1 MEENKMLE
9 AAPESGSKPPSTTP
23 AYFVILHQSE
33 GDEKEERILVA
44 NRDASAVAPLV
55 QPGPHESKSNTFL
68 SADCISGGITVTLD
82 NNNMWN
88 EFYRCST
95 EMVLTKQGRRMFPY
109 CRYWISGMDP
119 YQKYILAMDIT
130 PLDTHK
136 YKWNGKWWEPGGKAE
151 PHVLG
156 RAFIHPESPSTGQ
169 YWMHQ
174 PVSFYKLKLTN
185 NILDQEGHIILHS
198 MHRYLPRLHVIPAD
212 KATEVIQLN
221 GPDVHTFSFPQTEF
235 FAVTAYQNVQ
245 ITQLKIDCNPFAKG
259 FREGTMVGRPPK
271 EAKPKIYTEAKD
283 SPGSKKLEHDD
294 PESTEKRKA
303 SISLSEQSDADT
315 ENESVNAKQELR
327 SLSNSQNTVLQNLL
341 LKLNQL
347 SSLGDTRT
355 ATTPSVPPSQP
366 KIKIKEEPED
376 NYDYNKTQSNMGVQ
390 VKQEDS
396 DEDVTDEYSHS
407 DDDYPILERHFAQ
420 FSTKLHSDRKHSVR
434 SPSGVAKAKLL
445 KLEDGKMPV
454 VYLESCST
462 KKTAENVSN
471 SQELALPNTAMQSI
485 KQEECSDIFPSTI
498 TCKREEFSRTD
509 EKRPIKRKIYADYA
523 VPLNIRS
530 NRGRRKKSP
539 SASSKP
545 RATKTPGNE
554 NGEAPIKKRRG
565 RPPKNK
571 GAKVGRP
578 PKKKPPIETSQFPDF
593 KPDLE
598 DVDGVL
604 FVAFSSKE
612 ALDVHTGGKP
622 KTDIPLPPPNPA
634 VHVELTEE
642 QQKIVNLERQL
653 LVQLKAMKH
662 RQVIHPALQQVG
674 LRLNIVD
681 HAMSIDLRYL
691 GVELPLPYIT
701 SDSRWDN
708 CGLSSEGLPFV
719 SRTGKTTDYTKIKG
733 WRDKFSTNPPIKS
746 EAGSSETTLKN
757 RSAFCSDE
765 LDEYLENEA
774 KLMEDFRGTSQN
786 ETVVSTVS
794 FQFPTKSASYVRT
807 LDSVLKKQALQAS
820 SNSVKISKPPPPPQ
834 PVKKRKYTRRTSTP
848 KLKLKAEPVL
858 TSPVAWEKPV
868 KSRSPRKPKSPK
880 GSKLTSS
887 LCVMNPVTS
896 KSEEG
901 PPLSEDD
908 ATVQPSGLSTGE
920 ESLWSKLPHTPFQS
934 LPFTQRSTGFSKVQM
949 KLMELEESA
958 VYQGKPRTYV
968 TEERAEI
975 ALSAL
980 LTVQGFLKRKP
991 FHKMISK
998 RTPPCKNEFCR
1009 LGCICSSLNNDK
1021 CKPVH
1026 CQQEA
1031 CMFGCDCVNG
1041 ESCYEKD
1048 GLNVTPTRCK
1058 QNVGEDV
1065 DSSTEG
1071 KHDGDKHDGQPE
1083 KHTDVMDESSE
1094 SQEEM
1099 EKPCISV
1106 QGLPGV
1112 EAIGIDLG
1120 DSADS
1125 CLKNWSPKV
1134 FPIWNRSD
1142 VDNDPEPLCIPEKG
1156 EVFEGKP
1163 PYHRRKS
1170 ERGKSSASKSSPL
1183 HTPRPAV
1190 CLEDFD
1196 SEAVQQ
1202 LNSMTCARVRVY
1214 KCKATEEKARKD
1226 QGPCADSET
1235 PGKENSHKPNKYRE
1249 REKENAG
1256 DNSEV
1261 AEKRH
1266 KKADSSNPTKLLNI
1280 ISDCSR
1286 EQDPKKILN
1295 IVSQQVD
1302 KKEPRS
1308 FRVGSFNIEL
1318 TSDNKDGDASKS
1330 SATSHVKISM
1340 APDQKTDQ
1348 ITAKPPSVKGKTEGI
1363 KFSEQ
1368 IPVETRSENEIKSHG
1383 GKGLPFYSKVIPA
1396 GRLVARLKNSTL
1408 NQSELIQVN
1417 GKTFP
1422 QAKLLLGQMGALHP
1436 ANRIAA
1442 YITHRLRPNLL
1453 YLSKEASAKAA
1464 ANNAVSE
1471 SSTAIE
1477 NSKVP
1482 TDGQKTTVASPQSKT
1497 VLPSTPSGVFTQVV
1511 TGEDGSLEKESP
1523 EVRSPEPSAVELPK
1537 IHMQSSPLVLISTP
1551 VSSSSAV
1558 TVVSSSPV
1566 NMVSTTPSLLS
1577 GAVSPIKNQAA
1588 TLSTPLIQAP
1598 KLVTEDSSLP
1608 VTATLSNDTT
1618 STVSLTSGPS
1628 PKCVSI
1634 PPPALTRAPCPPVT
1648 STVHPQ
1654 AYPGT
1659 NKTLAASVASSLVA
1673 SANLPTIGLVGSPT
1687 GRPTVTLRTVISPS
1701 VATPRATLTS
1711 GLDKRLG
1718 PRLLLI
1724 PVSNGSAPVR
1734 PVQSVQTSP
1743 GQKMV
1748 LQPIKG
1754 PNGINLFRH
1763 PNGQIIQLLP
1773 LQQIQAANVQQNQRV
1788 VIRSPGPAVSIQ
1800 LPLKTK
1806 TDDATPAFATT
1817 GSSSV
1822 PPTPAL
1828 QTVSLSKISP
1838 VKSGVTVIPTS
1849 PSKIATLRIGTPPR
1863 ASSEVSPSATKVL
1876 SYASSGCGVI
1886 TSTGVPLRTGGL
1898 PILKCSTT
1906 TALSSSPQDS
1916 AAKPKIILM
1925 TSKPAVV
1932 IDANKLTNYSFLK
1945 SAVIVSASEK
1955 NAERENSKECKGI
1968 SILET
1973 DNAANMVK
1981 DQSRPKDPVTS
1992 AEQEVLTPS
2001 VKKMGETE
2009 EISAIPSQI
2018 MVYGNESKKS
2028 DIASRAFLQDTNNQD
2043 SLRSIQKSSD
2053 GSTDKEAGSPSQTI
2067 IVNHAAESDWNV
2079 ENTVAENAQD
2089 PKNPAAENA
2098 QDPENPAA
2106 ENAQDPENPAVENT
2120 QDPENTVSENDQDL
2134 ENPAAERDQDP
2145 ENAAA
2150 ESDQDPKNPEAKSA
2164 CISLEQDNGPPVESA
2179 CSTVEVQT
2187 EDDSEVNQQTP
2198 NKSQQDKEDKDR
2210 KGDVVTDFP
2219 TINEQDENLPS
2230 DTGYNSSARESEQ
2243 NSQSEDESEADESV
2257 DIETVEE
2264 ISERINIAR
2273 LKATATHVTSYSDKS
2288 TVLVKPLK
2296 GRKMGSKVS
2305 GDDTFSVEGE
2315 DVEYVSH
2322 RKNHTANERKR
2333 RNEMRDLFEELKN
2346 SLGLHNLPKV
2356 SKSYILKRAI
2366 EEIEGLTDTADSLI
2380 KQKTSMSQKQSQLI
2394 KKMSNLSGKPKEVV
2408 LKKLEYL
2415 YAKQSALEVESK
2427 KSALEGEHKKSALE
2441 AESKKGAL
2449 EAESKKGALEA
2460 ESKEGALEAESK
2472 KGALEAESK
2481 KKDFV
2486 EDHTLKASVNKPP
2499 PPLPPL
2505 RLENKANDE
2514 SSCSKTKKPIIL
2526 ARNHVLHSAG
2536 TQQPAVIPIPNLP
2549 RASSGQLAA
2558 VKEAIVGQVAGIPP
2572 TLVSPDVRPVQ
2583 MPTGM
2588 ASVVIQLPGTLQ
2600 LKGVIG
2606 NNSIPITLSA
2616 VSHTISAVE
2625 PSSPSSEDDDLS
2637 MMPRIVNV
2645 TSLAEDS
2652 SSDLYQ
2658 DIMGFHTPTTKADT
2672 DTENNT
2678 LLAKKTA
2685 ASDPLSDQ
2693 AERDLSSAK
2702 QLPSTSHPVDT
2713 TEEKLSSDMNITQ
2726 NSYSSLPENLPLAKV
2741 SIVNAEA
2748 SSKSGKTT
2756 INDSSLDNVLENVRD
2771 SELEL
2776 ELKKLSSAIEE
2787 ADLEPSELS
2796 DVMADQ
2802 EDSDETFSSLLN
2814 EIAFLNQQLNN
2825 DPSEMGCDF
2834 PGSDTLSQESIGKS
2848 ADGNSSPFFFGK
2860 FKELSEPKEK
2870 NISLSPLFLQ
2880 IDEGEIQESV
2890 KHSEEPGIVVFED
2903 AANKE
2908 AMTEVGMNLLQ
2919 PPANVAFLQAVDQP
2933 EVASGSDVFWRP
2945 MPKLAPLGL
2954 MSSNLPSDQR
2964 VLGNKSMPSLASA
2977 AVRLSLPKPMD

>member
-1 MEENKMLE
+1 MSKSSAFLTIMEENKMPE

-55 QPGPHESKSNTFL
+55 QPGPHESKSNGFL

-88 EFYRCST
+88 EFYSCST
-95 EMVLTKQGRRMFPY
+95 EMVLTKLGRRMFPY

-136 YKWNGKWWEPGGKAE
+136 YKWNAKWWEPGGKAE

-156 RAFIHPESPSTGQ
+156 RTFIHPESPSTGQ

-185 NILDQEGHIILHS
+185 NVLDQEGHIILHS

-212 KATEVIQLN
+212 KAMEVIQLN
-221 GPDVHTFSFPQTEF
+221 GPDVHTFTFPQTEF

-271 EAKPKIYTEAKD
+271 EGKPKIFTEDKD

-294 PESTEKRKA
+294 PESTEKRKE
-303 SISLSEQSDADT
+303 SISLSEQSDGDT

-347 SSLGDTRT
+347 SSLGDART
-355 ATTPSVPPSQP
+355 VTTPIPTPTPTPTPIVSVPVPAPAPANQP
-366 KIKIKEEPED
+366 QIKIKEEPED
-376 NYDYNKTQSNMGVQ
+376 NYDYNKSQSNMGVQ

-396 DEDVTDEYSHS
+396 DDDVTDEYSHS

-420 FSTKLHSDRKHSVR
+420 FSTKLHSDRKQSVR

-445 KLEDGKMPV
+445 KLEEGKMPV

-471 SQELALPNTAMQSI
+471 SQEPALPNTAMQSI
-485 KQEECSDIFPSTI
+485 KQEECSDIFPSII
-498 TCKREEFSRTD
+498 TCKREPFSRSD
-509 EKRPIKRKIYADYA
+509 EKRAIKRKIYADYA
-523 VPLNIRS
+523 VPLNVRTS
-530 NRGRRKKSP
+530 RGRRKKSP
-539 SASSKP
+539 SASDKP
-545 RATKTPGNE
+545 RATKTPVIE

-578 PKKKPPIETSQFPDF
+578 PKKKPPIETPQLFPDF

-622 KTDIPLPPPNPA
+622 KTDIPSPPPNPA

-642 QQKIVNLERQL
+642 QQKIVNLETQL

-674 LRLNIVD
+674 LKLNIVD

-774 KLMEDFRGTSQN
+774 KLIEDIRGTSQN

-820 SNSVKISKPPPPPQ
+820 SNSVKISKPSPPPQ
-834 PVKKRKYTRRTSTP
+834 PVKKRKYTRRSSTP

-858 TSPVAWEKPV
+858 PSPVAWEKPV

-880 GSKLTSS
+880 GAKLSSS
-887 LCVMNPVTS
+887 LCVMSPVTS
-896 KSEEG
+896 KTEER

-908 ATVQPSGLSTGE
+908 VTVQPSGLTSGE
-920 ESLWSKLPHTPFQS
+920 ESLRSKLPYTPFQS
-934 LPFTQRSTGFSKVQM
+934 LPFTPRSTGISKVQI
-949 KLMELEESA
+949 KLMKLEESA
-958 VYQGKPRTYV
+958 IYQGKPRTYV

-980 LTVQGFLKRKP
+980 LTVQGFLKKRKP
-991 FHKMISK
+991 SHKMISK
-998 RTPPCKNEFCR
+998 RTPPCKNKFCR
-1009 LGCICSSLNNDK
+1009 LGCICASLNRDER
-1021 CKPVH
+1021 KPVH
-1026 CQQEA
+1026 CRQEA

-1041 ESCYEKD
+1041 EPCSEKD
-1048 GLNVTPTRCK
+1048 GLNVAPTRCK

-1065 DSSTEG
+1065 DTSTE
-1071 KHDGDKHDGQPE
+1071 DKHDGQSE
-1083 KHTDVMDESSE
+1083 KHTHVMAESSE

-1099 EKPCISV
+1099 EKPCKSV
-1106 QGLPGV
+1106 RGIPGV
-1112 EAIGIDLG
+1112 EAIGIHLG

-1125 CLKNWSPKV
+1125 SLKNWSPKV
-1134 FPIWNRSD
+1134 FPIWDRSD

-1163 PYHRRKS
+1163 PYHRGKS
-1170 ERGKSSASKSSPL
+1170 ERGKSSASKSSHL

-1190 CLEDFD
+1190 CLEDLD
-1196 SEAVQQ
+1196 SEDVQQ
-1202 LNSMTCARVRVY
+1202 LNSMTCARVRGY
-1214 KCKATEEKARKD
+1214 KPKVTEEKARKD
-1226 QGPCADSET
+1226 QDPCTNSET
-1235 PGKENSHKPNKYRE
+1235 AGKENSHKPNKYRE
-1249 REKENAG
+1249 REKENAR

-1266 KKADSSNPTKLLNI
+1266 KKTDRSNPAKLLNI

-1286 EQDPKKILN
+1286 EQDPQKILN

-1302 KKEPRS
+1302 KNEPKS
-1308 FRVGSFNIEL
+1308 FRVGSLNIEL
-1318 TSDNKDGDASKS
+1318 TSDNKDGDVSKS

-1348 ITAKPPSVKGKTEGI
+1348 VTEKPPSVKGKTEGI
-1363 KFSEQ
+1363 KLPEQ
-1368 IPVETRSENEIKSHG
+1368 IPLETQSENEIKSHG

-1396 GRLVARLKNSTL
+1396 GKLVAQLKNSTL

-1464 ANNAVSE
+1464 ANNAGSE
-1471 SSTAIE
+1471 SSTANE
-1477 NSKVP
+1477 NVKVA
-1482 TDGQKTTVASPQSKT
+1482 TDGQKNTVASPQS
-1497 VLPSTPSGVFTQVV
+1497 
-1511 TGEDGSLEKESP
+1511 
-1523 EVRSPEPSAVELPK
+1523 
-1537 IHMQSSPLVLISTP
+1537 
-1551 VSSSSAV
+1551 
-1558 TVVSSSPV
+1558 
-1566 NMVSTTPSLLS
+1566 N
-1577 GAVSPIKNQAA
+1577 
-1588 TLSTPLIQAP
+1588 
-1598 KLVTEDSSLP
+1598 
-1608 VTATLSNDTT
+1608 
-1618 STVSLTSGPS
+1618 
-1628 PKCVSI
+1628 
-1634 PPPALTRAPCPPVT
+1634 
-1648 STVHPQ
+1648 
-1654 AYPGT
+1654 
-1659 NKTLAASVASSLVA
+1659 
-1673 SANLPTIGLVGSPT
+1673 
-1687 GRPTVTLRTVISPS
+1687 TVISPS
-1701 VATPRATLTS
+1701 VSTPMATLTS

-1734 PVQSVQTSP
+1734 PVPSVQTSP

-1763 PNGQIIQLLP
+1763 PNGQIIQLWP
-1773 LQQIQAANVQQNQRV
+1773 LQSIQAANVQQTQRV
-1788 VIRSPGPAVSIQ
+1788 VIHSPGQGPAVSVQ
-1800 LPLKTK
+1800 LPLKTT
-1806 TDDATPAFATT
+1806 TDDATTGSATT
-1817 GSSSV
+1817 GSLSV

-1849 PSKIATLRIGTPPR
+1849 PSKIATIRIGTPPR
-1863 ASSEVSPSATKVL
+1863 ASSEVSPSGTKVL
-1876 SYASSGCGVI
+1876 SYTSSGCGVLA
-1886 TSTGVPLRTGGL
+1886 STDIPLRTGGL
-1898 PILKCSTT
+1898 PVLKCSTT
-1906 TALSSSPQDS
+1906 TALSSSPLDS

-1925 TSKPAVV
+1925 TSKPAVLM
-1932 IDANKLTNYSFLK
+1932 DANKLTNYSFLK
-1945 SAVIVSASEK
+1945 SAVIVSTSEK
-1955 NAERENSKECKGI
+1955 NAERENGKECKGI
-1968 SILET
+1968 SSLET

-1981 DQSRPKDPVTS
+1981 DQSGPKDSVTS
-1992 AEQEVLTPS
+1992 AEQEVLTRS
-2001 VKKMGETE
+2001 IKKMGETE
-2009 EISAIPSQI
+2009 EMSTIPSQI
-2018 MVYGNESKKS
+2018 MVYGNQSKKS
-2028 DIASRAFLQDTNNQD
+2028 DIASGALLQVTNNQD
-2043 SLRSIQKSSD
+2043 SLHSLQKSSD
-2053 GSTDKEAGSPSQTI
+2053 GSTDVEAGSLSQTI
-2067 IVNHAAESDWNV
+2067 IAESDCNV
-2079 ENTVAENAQD
+2079 ENSMSENAQD
-2089 PKNPAAENA
+2089 PANPAAKNA
-2098 QDPENPAA
+2098 QE
-2106 ENAQDPENPAVENT
+2106 PENPAVENA
-2120 QDPENTVSENDQDL
+2120 QDPENTVSES
-2134 ENPAAERDQDP
+2134 DQDP

-2150 ESDQDPKNPEAKSA
+2150 KSDQDPKNPEAKRA
-2164 CISLEQDNGPPVESA
+2164 CIPLEQDNRHTVEST
-2179 CSTVEVQT
+2179 CSTVKVQT
-2187 EDDSEVNQQTP
+2187 KEDSEVNQQTP
-2198 NKSQQDKEDKDR
+2198 NRSEQDEGDKDG

-2219 TINEQDENLPS
+2219 TINEQDENFPS
-2230 DTGYNSSARESEQ
+2230 DPSYNSSARESEQ
-2243 NSQSEDESEADESV
+2243 NSQSEDESEADDSI

-2264 ISERINIAR
+2264 ISEGINIAH
-2273 LKATATHVTSYSDKS
+2273 LKATATPVASYSDKS
-2288 TVLVKPLK
+2288 TVLVKR
-2296 GRKMGSKVS
+2296 RKMGSKVN
-2305 GDDTFSVEGE
+2305 GDDTFPVEE
-2315 DVEYVSH
+2315 VDVVYVSH

-2333 RNEMRDLFEELKN
+2333 RNEMRDLFEELRK
-2346 SLGLHNLPKV
+2346 SLGLFRLPKA
-2356 SKSYILKRAI
+2356 SKIHIIKKAI

-2380 KQKTSMSQKQSQLI
+2380 KQKTLMSQKQSQLI
-2394 KKMSNLSGKPKEVV
+2394 KKVSNLSGKPKEVV
-2408 LKKLEYL
+2408 MKKLEYL
-2415 YAKQSALEVESK
+2415 YAKQSALEVESE
-2427 KSALEGEHKKSALE
+2427 KSALEGEHQKSSSEAEHQKSSSEAEHQKSSSEAEHQKSSSEAEHQKSALEAESRKSALE
-2441 AESKKGAL
+2441 AESKQ
-2449 EAESKKGALEA
+2449 
-2460 ESKEGALEAESK
+2460 
-2472 KGALEAESK
+2472 
-2481 KKDFV
+2481 DFV
-2486 EDHTLKASVNKPP
+2486 EHHTLIASVNKPP
-2499 PPLPPL
+2499 PPLPLL
-2505 RLENKANDE
+2505 RMENKANCE
-2514 SSCSKTKKPIIL
+2514 TSCSKTKKPIIL

-2536 TQQPAVIPIPNLP
+2536 TQQPVVIPIPNLP
-2549 RASSGQLAA
+2549 RDSSGQLAA

-2572 TLVSPDVRPVQ
+2572 TLVSADVRPAQ

-2588 ASVVIQLPGTLQ
+2588 ASVVIQLPGTIQ
-2600 LKGVIG
+2600 LKGEIS
-2606 NNSIPITLSA
+2606 NTSIPITLSA
-2616 VSHTISAVE
+2616 VSHTISTIE
-2625 PSSPSSEDDDLS
+2625 LSSSDSENDDDLS

-2645 TSLAEDS
+2645 TSLAEEA
-2652 SSDLYQ
+2652 SSDLYR
-2658 DIMGFHTPTTKADT
+2658 DIMGFHTAATKADT
-2672 DTENNT
+2672 DTEVNT
-2678 LLAKKTA
+2678 LLAKETA
-2685 ASDPLSDQ
+2685 ASDLLSDQ

-2702 QLPSTSHPVDT
+2702 QLPSTSHLVVT
-2713 TEEKLSSDMNITQ
+2713 TEEKLSISPQTQ

-2741 SIVNAEA
+2741 SIVNAEV
-2748 SSKSGKTT
+2748 SSESGK
-2756 INDSSLDNVLENVRD
+2756 SALDNVLENVRD

-2776 ELKKLSSAIEE
+2776 ELKQLSSAIEE
-2787 ADLEPSELS
+2787 ADLDPNELS

-2802 EDSDETFSSLLN
+2802 EDETFSSLLN

-2834 PGSDTLSQESIGKS
+2834 PAADTLSQESIGIS
-2848 ADGNSSPFFFGK
+2848 ADGNSSPFFFEK

-2880 IDEGEIQESV
+2880 IDEGEIRESI

-2908 AMTEVGMNLLQ
+2908 AMTEVGMDLLQ
-2919 PPANVAFLQAVDQP
+2919 PPANVTFLQAVDQP
-2933 EVASGSDVFWRP
+2933 EVASSSDVFWRP

-2954 MSSNLPSDQR
+2954 MSSNVPSDQR

-2977 AVRLSLPKPMD
+2977 AIRLSLPKPMD